1 MAYPRQFLS
10 RSNFIIAFE
19 RIVRGGNKEYKQ
31 FYRHLYPSYNLS
43 LQENLDDLIHDIKS
57 GTYKPSKPTI
67 VFQPKKT
74 LILRPLALLSLTD
87 LIVYQAIIN
96 YIANKFESEQTKYA
110 FSRSFGAIYA
120 GKDSPFF
127 YRSWKVCYRTYNKA
141 IEKAF
146 NAGNTFVADFDLV
159 SFYELIDHN
168 LLKEKLFEKVK
179 NEELLTLLFE
189 CLEKWTNDGAGSH
202 IHHGI
207 PQGPEPSAFLAEC
220 FLFHFD
226 TKRFKDVKYFRYV
239 DDIKLMAKSDIP
251 LRRALLHLDL
261 SSKELGL
268 VPQAQKIELRKTSCI
283 EDVLKNIPSS
293 LVLHIEENI
302 GNKLSQRKLLNMLR
316 KSIKRVNKQL
326 VIDDVTKFKYALVRL
341 NPRKDVLR
349 KITPILAHRPDLSGI
364 FARYLKKFT
373 NNKLAA
379 DILLETL
386 KTDPIY
392 DAAAA
397 NYIDA
402 MDICE
407 PNNNQYPYRRVIQ
420 TANRRSVEK
429 SNLIKIASH
438 VYKGRRVG
446 AKDAAKIIEREE
458 HPIVCSI
465 LIHRLFGDSGSALY
479 KIGHIKTLLEQKS
492 YERDEDLARYCAS
505 LLLLNFSGNELKGWK
520 PGSKTHRSVKL
531 LMFGL
536 GLRSRTPK
544 KTTVLDSFFKD
555 RMKIGISISWRKA
568 LGRDW
573 HDAER
578 RCLRLQ
584 KLLVGDPTAK
594 ILMLDT
600 FNEVLFQ
607 CFSRKH
613 KQLTSHYSK
622 AAGNKLHPDL
632 GNWLN
637 HPQLAMVLPKGIQW
651 FKEVHNDRVKAD
663 LAHAKMKG
671 GKANGKSTKPI
682 SYKKAD
688 NLIKRAKTAWA
699 ELISEWKKI
708 L

>member
-1 MAYPRQFLS
+1 MTYPQQFLS
-10 RSNFIIAFE
+10 RSNFILAFE

-31 FYRHLYPSYNLS
+31 FYRHIYPSYNLS

-87 LIVYQAIIN
+87 LIVYQAITN
-96 YIANKFESEQTKYA
+96 YIANKFESEQATYA

-127 YRSWKVCYRTYNKA
+127 YRSWKVCYSAYNKA
-141 IEKAF
+141 IEKVF

-168 LLKEKLFEKVK
+168 LLREKLLEKIK
-179 NEELLTLLFE
+179 NVEILDLLFE
-189 CLEKWTNDGAGSH
+189 CLERWTIDAAGSH

-268 VPQAQKIELRKTSCI
+268 VPQAQKIELRETTCL
-283 EDVLKNIPSS
+283 EEVLKNIPSS
-293 LVLHIEENI
+293 LVIHIEENI
-302 GNKLSQRKLLNMLR
+302 DNKLSQHKLLNMLR
-316 KSIKRVNKQL
+316 KSTKRVNKQM
-326 VIDDVTKFKYALVRL
+326 VIDDATKFKYSLVRID
-341 NPRKDVLR
+341 PRKDVLK
-349 KITPILAHRPDLSGI
+349 KITPLLARRPDLSGI
-364 FARYLKKFT
+364 FASYFKKFP

-429 SNLIKIASH
+429 SILIKIASH
-438 VYKGRRVG
+438 VYTGRRVG
-446 AKDAAKIIEREE
+446 AKDAAKIIEKDA
-458 HPIVCSI
+458 HPIICSI
-465 LIHRLFGDSGSALY
+465 LIHRLFGDSDSAPY
-479 KIGHIKTLLEQKS
+479 KIGYIKPLLEQKS
-492 YERDEDLARYCAS
+492 YEKDADLARYCAS

-520 PGSKTHRSVKL
+520 PRSKTHRSVKL

-573 HDAER
+573 RDAER

-584 KLLVGDPTAK
+584 KLFVGDPTAR
-594 ILMLDT
+594 IMMLDT
-600 FNEVLFQ
+600 FNELLLQ
-607 CFSRKH
+607 CFSQKH

-622 AAGNKLHPDL
+622 AAGNKPHPDL
-632 GNWLN
+632 GAWLDD
-637 HPQLAMVLPKGIQW
+637 PKLATALPKGIQW
-651 FKEVHNDRVKAD
+651 FKELHSNRVKAD

-671 GKANGKSTKPI
+671 GKRKGKPTKPI

-688 NLIKRAKTAWA
+688 NLIKRAKIAWA
-699 ELISEWKKI
+699 ELILEWRKI
-708 L
+708 I